1 MKISPHRQAI
11 FIFGIALPAF
21 LLVAVSVAS
30 YVGHNK
36 LKDSFETKVATLER
50 FNTAESQVKELE
62 AFLTTE
68 NRRET
73 IAYWNS
79 KLDKD
84 IVESLSQNLEKILA
98 KYDPEVL
105 RQTEM
110 GQATGASTLGGRSK
124 HAHTRMQLSF
134 EGGFKPMQ
142 LLLAELETEMPHLVL
157 ESLTIS
163 PRPAINETDQSS
175 LQFRVIY
182 LCWEKPK
189 ATTAAQ

>member
-11 FIFGIALPAF
+11 FVFGIAAPAF
-21 LLVAVSVAS
+21 LLVAVSVATFI
-30 YVGHNK
+30 GHSK
-36 LKDSFETKVATLER
+36 LKDSFETKVTTLER
-50 FNTAESQVKELE
+50 YSTAESQVKELE

-79 KLDKD
+79 KLEKD
-84 IVESLSQNLEKILA
+84 LVESLSQNLEKILS
-98 KYDPEVL
+98 KYDPDVL
-105 RQTEM
+105 KQTEM
-110 GQATGASTLGGRSK
+110 GQATGASTVGGRSK
-124 HAHTRMQLSF
+124 HAHLRMQLSF

-157 ESLTIS
+157 ESLTVS
-163 PRPAINETDQSS
+163 PRPAINESDQGS

-189 ATTAAQ
+189 AKPAAQ